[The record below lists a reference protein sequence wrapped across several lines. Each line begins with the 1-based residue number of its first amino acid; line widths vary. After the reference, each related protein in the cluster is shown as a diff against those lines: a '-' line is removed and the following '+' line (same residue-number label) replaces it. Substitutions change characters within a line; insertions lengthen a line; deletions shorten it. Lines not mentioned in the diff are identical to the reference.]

1 MFNKRKKKIKAVP
14 DKGRSPKGMIQDHST
29 ERHKIVPGTNSL
41 NVQYSRMAIWFEK
54 KL

>member
-29 ERHKIVPGTNSL
+29 ERHKIIPKNQFTECTV
-41 NVQYSRMAIWFEK
+41 
-54 KL
+54 